1 MYWWKHIPTS
11 NISNHPT
18 NKVRSQMINLVNYT
32 GIGKKKH
39 LMMLITLHISGCI
52 TIISLI
58 EYRILFYLTDFS
70 NDINKTVMFPLL
82 LFFISFLFCSR
93 YSGHNS
99 AHNSAL
105 YMLVTRD
112 TMWGLGGM
120 FLILSYRFF
129 YASIYQVRD
138 GGGDVSYCL
147 FIFMY
152 QDYSK
157 IFCIPMLHT
166 THGRLVVKLLHSDW
180 CRKYFRD

>member
-1 MYWWKHIPTS
+1 
-11 NISNHPT
+11 
-18 NKVRSQMINLVNYT
+18 
-32 GIGKKKH
+32 
-39 LMMLITLHISGCI
+39 MMLITLHISGCI

-82 LFFISFLFCSR
+82 LFLISFLFCSR

-99 AHNSAL
+99 AL
-105 YMLVTRD
+105 YMLVTKD

-120 FLILSYRFF
+120 FLITDFSMLQYTKSGMRGW
-129 YASIYQVRD
+129 R
-138 GGGDVSYCL
+138 DVSYRL

>member
-82 LFFISFLFCSR
+82 LFLISFLCCSR

-105 YMLVTRD
+105 YMLVTED

-120 FLILSYRFF
+120 FLITDFSMLQYTKS
-129 YASIYQVRD
+129 
-138 GGGDVSYCL
+138 GMGGDVSYRL

-152 QDYSK
+152 QLK
-157 IFCIPMLHT
+157 IILKDSAYQCCIPPMA
-166 THGRLVVKLLHSDW
+166 D
-180 CRKYFRD
+180 

>member
-18 NKVRSQMINLVNYT
+18 NKVRSQMINWVNYT

-82 LFFISFLFCSR
+82 LFLISFLFCSR
-93 YSGHNS
+93 SS
-99 AHNSAL
+99 L
-105 YMLVTRD
+105 TKD

-120 FLILSYRFF
+120 FLITDFSMLQYTKS
-129 YASIYQVRD
+129 
-138 GGGDVSYCL
+138 GMGGDVSYRL

-157 IFCIPMLHT
+157 IFCIPVAYHPWQISCQAVAQWLM
-166 THGRLVVKLLHSDW
+166 
-180 CRKYFRD
+180 

>member
-1 MYWWKHIPTS
+1 
-11 NISNHPT
+11 
-18 NKVRSQMINLVNYT
+18 MINLVNYT

-82 LFFISFLFCSR
+82 LFLFPFCFVLGILDTILHTILHYTCQLLEIPCEGWGECFLLQIFLCFNIPSQ
-93 YSGHNS
+93 
-99 AHNSAL
+99 
-105 YMLVTRD
+105 
-112 TMWGLGGM
+112 GLGG
-120 FLILSYRFF
+120 
-129 YASIYQVRD
+129 
-138 GGGDVSYCL
+138 GGVSYCL

-157 IFCIPMLHT
+157 IFCISMLHT
-166 THGRLVVKLLHSDW
+166 THGRLVVKLLHSD
-180 CRKYFRD
+180 

>member
-1 MYWWKHIPTS
+1 
-11 NISNHPT
+11 
-18 NKVRSQMINLVNYT
+18 
-32 GIGKKKH
+32 
-39 LMMLITLHISGCI
+39 MMLITLHISGCI

-99 AHNSAL
+99 AL
-105 YMLVTRD
+105 YMLVTKD

-120 FLILSYRFF
+120 FLITDFSMLQYTKSGM
-129 YASIYQVRD
+129 V
-138 GGGDVSYCL
+138 GDVSYRL

-166 THGRLVVKLLHSDW
+166 THGRLFVKLLHSDW

>member
-18 NKVRSQMINLVNYT
+18 NKVRSQTINLVNYT

-105 YMLVTRD
+105 YMLVTKD

-120 FLILSYRFF
+120 FLITDFSMLQYTKSGM
-129 YASIYQVRD
+129 